1 MNGRRVEVTE
11 DVVTTVPNTEAIVQD
26 FQIMGEGLVD
36 KVELRTE
43 RWVVWIGKIHQKI
56 ICMLWN
62 VCLFL
67 KDITFYVYFK
77 FFLELKWRISEHVDF
92 YEKMLS

>member
-11 DVVTTVPNTEAIVQD
+11 DMVTTVPNTEAIVQD

-43 RWVVWIGKIHQKI
+43 RWVV
-56 ICMLWN
+56 
-62 VCLFL
+62 
-67 KDITFYVYFK
+67 
-77 FFLELKWRISEHVDF
+77 
-92 YEKMLS
+92 